1 MKLTLVQKITT
12 SLLVLYVVWEFIV
25 QIWAQSEETPVLRV
39 DLIFIYPV
47 LLFFIL
53 ISLYQYLRKK

>member
-1 MKLTLVQKITT
+1 MKLTLVQKITI
-12 SLLVLYVVWEFIV
+12 SLLVLYVIWEIIV

-47 LLFFIL
+47 LFFFIL
-53 ISLYQYLRKK
+53 ISLYHYLRKK